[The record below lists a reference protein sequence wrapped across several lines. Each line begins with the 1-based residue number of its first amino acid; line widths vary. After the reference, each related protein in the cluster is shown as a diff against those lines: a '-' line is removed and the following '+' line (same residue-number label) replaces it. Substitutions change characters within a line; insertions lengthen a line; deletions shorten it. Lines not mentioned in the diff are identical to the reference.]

1 MKIHL
6 VNSAVMP
13 SLEGVYCVHQ
23 TTETQ
28 FAKLLIGAF
37 KDGNLRSYIGYEQ
50 TAQHIEKITGVKIEV
65 RREQCV
71 VDDNDMLAIIR
82 LNHRPAVEDKGKPID
97 ENQFEYA
104 VAHYYADAD
113 TMELVED
120 RHSVSDLIGVELP
133 NQITFRRSRKG
144 KRPRISPK
152 LQEMMDSM
160 KGTKVDV
167 SNMRVL
173 EFKG

>member
-82 LNHRPAVEDKGKPID
+82 LNHRPAVEDK
-97 ENQFEYA
+97 
-104 VAHYYADAD
+104 
-113 TMELVED
+113 
-120 RHSVSDLIGVELP
+120 VSPLTRTSL
-133 NQITFRRSRKG
+133 
-144 KRPRISPK
+144 
-152 LQEMMDSM
+152 
-160 KGTKVDV
+160 
-167 SNMRVL
+167 NMRWRIITLTRIRWNSSRIVTRSAI
-173 EFKG
+173 